1 MPGNSYVELIY
12 KHFMRK
18 NFIFQHPTPL
28 LNLVGIISIF
38 TKVKYEGKRNIITFS
53 SIGAKTYTILIRVP
67 LVLHTAMAEIL
78 CHHEF
83 CVR

>member
-1 MPGNSYVELIY
+1 M
-12 KHFMRK
+12 
-18 NFIFQHPTPL
+18 FIFQLPPQL
-28 LNLVGIISIF
+28 LNLTGIISIF
-38 TKVKYEGKRNIITFS
+38 TKMKYEGKRKIITFS
-53 SIGAKTYTILIRVP
+53 SFGAKTYTKLIRVP